1 MWQVYEVNRNLLW
14 LQSDWQE
21 AALKSVHFTTLPLLI
36 AANLAMA
43 DLLSG
48 SDFSIQQ
55 RGGQEERLRVDFSR
69 VEYWQSHGAQV
80 SDRVQSLLKEA
91 STAVQ
96 A

>member
-1 MWQVYEVNRNLLW
+1 VWQVYEVNRNLLW

-55 RGGQEERLRVDFSR
+55 RVAKKSVFALTLAV
-69 VEYWQSHGAQV
+69 
-80 SDRVQSLLKEA
+80 L
-91 STAVQ
+91 STGRAMVHRCLT
-96 A
+96 AYKAC